1 MLDAIHS
8 MFSSQPIAFEHFAA
22 RIVELLLPDTISL
35 DLTRPSRDGGRDAI
49 GKYRVGRGSAS
60 VEVDFA
66 MEAKCYSPSNSVGV
80 KETSRLISRLR
91 HRQFG
96 VLITTSFVHIQA
108 YNEIVDDEHPI
119 IIIAGRDI
127 VEILRRAGI
136 QGPDATIAW
145 ISLLPSVA

>member
-1 MLDAIHS
+1 
-8 MFSSQPIAFEHFAA
+8 
-22 RIVELLLPDTISL
+22 
-35 DLTRPSRDGGRDAI
+35 
-49 GKYRVGRGSAS
+49 
-60 VEVDFA
+60 

-96 VLITTSFVHIQA
+96 VLITTSYVHIQA

-119 IIIAGRDI
+119 IIVAGRDI